1 MIKKALESIK
11 EIFIPVRSIA
21 DDIVVNMD
29 GGVGGSWEVKCSID
43 DEEIPCEQL
52 QEPDYIGVP
61 APAYLV
67 DDPWFG
73 PAPTYTDK
81 QKDYMA
87 IEAEYKEQEQAS
99 SPSVES
105 GDIHEMMYQI
115 ATRTG
120 SPTTLQLDPAG
131 GSENFHE
138 GPGGW
143 HSGTGYNQFRK
154 D

>member
-1 MIKKALESIK
+1 MMMRRFLANSCGTRLH
-11 EIFIPVRSIA
+11 
-21 DDIVVNMD
+21 
-29 GGVGGSWEVKCSID
+29 
-43 DEEIPCEQL
+43 
-52 QEPDYIGVP
+52 GVP

-105 GDIHEMMYQI
+105 GASSEMMCQI

-120 SPTTLQLDPAG
+120 SPTTLQLDPPG

-143 HSGTGYNQFRK
+143 HSGTGYNHFAETEDEQRTYRRT
-154 D
+154 

>member
-67 DDPWFG
+67 DDPLVWSC
-73 PAPTYTDK
+73 TNLY
-81 QKDYMA
+81 
-87 IEAEYKEQEQAS
+87 
-99 SPSVES
+99 
-105 GDIHEMMYQI
+105 
-115 ATRTG
+115 
-120 SPTTLQLDPAG
+120 
-131 GSENFHE
+131 
-138 GPGGW
+138 
-143 HSGTGYNQFRK
+143 
-154 D
+154 

>member
-1 MIKKALESIK
+1 MIKKALDSIK

-29 GGVGGSWEVKCSID
+29 GGVGGSWEVKCSLD
-43 DEEIPCEQL
+43 DDEIPCEKL

-73 PAPTYTDK
+73 PSPLYTEK
-81 QKDYMA
+81 QKEYMTL
-87 IEAEYKEQEQAS
+87 EAEYIEQQQDSAS
-99 SPSVES
+99 SEP
-105 GDIHEMMYQI
+105 DNIHEIMYQI
-115 ATRTG
+115 ATQ
-120 SPTTLQLDPAG
+120 SSNPTTIQLNPPG